1 MAYLGEQARVLAWVL
16 GLAEKPVETELT
28 LGSNLVSIFAK
39 YDSIRALIEGSNI
52 ISKDEIME
60 YADYISRLDFYCME
74 LTLSKKDTKEL
85 KDLKLDCIRERKSA
99 IDMVTSFSIDKYLI
113 SK

>member
-1 MAYLGEQARVLAWVL
+1 MSWTHPESTKRKLRKSDALAIQL
-16 GLAEKPVETELT
+16 PSSSR
-28 LGSNLVSIFAK
+28 SNIVSIFEK
-39 YDSIRALIEGSNI
+39 YDGIRVLIEGSDI

-74 LTLSKKDTKEL
+74 LTLSKKDTKQL
-85 KDLKLDCIRERKSA
+85 KDLKLDCIREHKSA